1 MNITETVKCFLEKYE
16 LENKKI
22 LAGFSGGYD
31 SLCLLDILHKLGASI
46 TAIHLNHNWRG
57 EESLRDE
64 EFCRDYCQTNGIE
77 FYTET
82 LSKDVPHTEA
92 AAREARY
99 DFYKRCAEK
108 FRADAIF
115 TAHNLDD
122 LAETVLYRIIKGT
135 GVTGLQAISEKRG
148 IVYRPLLDIPRV
160 EIEKY
165 CAQNN
170 LKGIFDS
177 SNDNVKYKRNFIRKK
192 LMPLIAEVNPNYLR
206 AFKNLSQ
213 NAEETM
219 EIVDDY
225 MAKISL
231 ETANI
236 TEHFIKLGAPLQNY
250 LILDFFIKNNL
261 EYDREK
267 ILSIVDFIKEN
278 ASSKSGKTKSITTD
292 LWIFVNSE
300 KFEFIRKTGR
310 GTIEV
315 KITTEGRYDF
325 GGYEFI
331 IKRINENLTEFPK
344 DSEMRAYA
352 ELEEINFTLRNR
364 KDGDIIYP
372 LGAHGSQKLKKY
384 LNEKKI
390 PNHEKDLIPL
400 LCKGKEVLWAA
411 GLGISEKIKVVNKPT
426 HMIRLIKKEGQDEG

>member
-1 MNITETVKCFLEKYE
+1 
-16 LENKKI
+16 
-22 LAGFSGGYD
+22 
-31 SLCLLDILHKLGASI
+31 
-46 TAIHLNHNWRG
+46 
-57 EESLRDE
+57 
-64 EFCRDYCQTNGIE
+64 
-77 FYTET
+77 
-82 LSKDVPHTEA
+82 
-92 AAREARY
+92 
-99 DFYKRCAEK
+99 
-108 FRADAIF
+108 
-115 TAHNLDD
+115 
-122 LAETVLYRIIKGT
+122 
-135 GVTGLQAISEKRG
+135 
-148 IVYRPLLDIPRV
+148 
-160 EIEKY
+160 
-165 CAQNN
+165 
-170 LKGIFDS
+170 
-177 SNDNVKYKRNFIRKK
+177 
-192 LMPLIAEVNPNYLR
+192 MPLIAEVNPNYLQ
-206 AFKNLSQ
+206 AFKNLSK

-219 EIVDDY
+219 EIVEDY

-231 ETANI
+231 ETSNI

-250 LILDFFIKNNL
+250 LIHDFFIKNNL

-426 HMIRLIKKEGQDEG
+426 HMIRLIKKEGQHEG

>member
-1 MNITETVKCFLEKYE
+1 MNITETVKSFLKKYE

-22 LAGFSGGYD
+22 LIGFSGGYD
-31 SLCLLDILHKLGASI
+31 SLCLLNILYKFGASI
-46 TAIHLNHNWRG
+46 IAIHLNHNWRG
-57 EESLRDE
+57 DESLRDE
-64 EFCRDYCQTNGIE
+64 TFCQDFCQKNGIE
-77 FYTET
+77 FYSET
-82 LSKDVPHTEA
+82 LSSEVPHTEA

-108 FRADAIF
+108 FSAAAIF

-135 GVTGLQAISEKRG
+135 GGTGLSAISEKRG
-148 IVYRPLLDIPRV
+148 MFYRPFLDITRA

-170 LKGIFDS
+170 LKGILDS

-192 LMPLIAEVNPNYLR
+192 LIPLIAEINPNYLH
-206 AFKNLSQ
+206 ALNNLSK
-213 NAEETM
+213 NAEETN
-219 EIVDDY
+219 EIVKEY
-225 MAKISL
+225 MSKIKV
-231 ETANI
+231 ETGNS
-236 TEHFIKLGAPLQNY
+236 TEVFLHLKTPAQNY
-250 LILDFFIKNNL
+250 LIHEFFIQNNL

-267 ILSIVDFIKEN
+267 ITSIVDFIKEN
-278 ASSKSGKTKSITTD
+278 GLSKSGKTKSVTTD
-292 LWIFVNSE
+292 LWIFVNSK
-300 KFEFIRKTGR
+300 KFEFIKKTSR
-310 GTIEV
+310 NKIEV
-315 KITTEGRYDF
+315 KIMTEGSYDF
-325 GGYEFI
+325 GEYEFI

-344 DSEMRAYA
+344 DSEMRAYV
-352 ELEEINFTLRNR
+352 ELSNINFTLRNR

-400 LCKGKEVLWAA
+400 LCCDKEILWAA

-426 HMIRLIKKEGQDEG
+426 HMIRLIKKEG